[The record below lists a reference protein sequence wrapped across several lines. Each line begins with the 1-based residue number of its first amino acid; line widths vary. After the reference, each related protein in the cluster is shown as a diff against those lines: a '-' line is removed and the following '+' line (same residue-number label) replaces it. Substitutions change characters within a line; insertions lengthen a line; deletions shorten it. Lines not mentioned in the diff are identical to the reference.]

1 MKTIIII
8 EAISHILYGLL
19 ALNIKIYAEL
29 QGNIYG
35 IILLACKNPTDNRIV
50 IAPEIK
56 DTI

>member
-35 IILLACKNPTDNRIV
+35 TRGAS
-50 IAPEIK
+50 
-56 DTI
+56 